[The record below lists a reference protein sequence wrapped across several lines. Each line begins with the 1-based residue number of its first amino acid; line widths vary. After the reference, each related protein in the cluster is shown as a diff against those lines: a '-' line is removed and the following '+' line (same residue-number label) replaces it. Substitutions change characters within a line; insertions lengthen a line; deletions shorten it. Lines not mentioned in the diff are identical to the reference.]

1 MQMQRLFG
9 AHQQPT
15 HEVIH
20 MSNIARRAILA
31 TLSLAAAL
39 VSGAASAVD
48 AIPSA
53 LAAS

>member
-39 VSGAASAVD
+39 ASGAASAVD